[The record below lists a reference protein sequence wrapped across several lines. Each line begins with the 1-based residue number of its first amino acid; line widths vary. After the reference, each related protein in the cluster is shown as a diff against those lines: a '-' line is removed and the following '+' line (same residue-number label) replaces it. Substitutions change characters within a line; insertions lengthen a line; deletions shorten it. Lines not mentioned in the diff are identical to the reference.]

1 MSFFRRGNS
10 FATADVE
17 IRKYLEVS
25 FSCTYNIYLLKM
37 YKSKYFLSM
46 QVKRYFD
53 KADKDRNESLTKE
66 EWYNVLNASGVS
78 TTE

>member
-25 FSCTYNIYLLKM
+25 FSCINIYLLKM

-46 QVKRYFD
+46 QVKRYFE
-53 KADKDRNESLTKE
+53 KSDKDRNGSLTKE
-66 EWYNVLNASGVS
+66 EWYNVLNSSGVP